1 MSTCKRRPQTQTP
14 TPNEDDGLLQTKLR
28 EFDATLNKLP
38 TSTNVSKAMS
48 DCPDYSDAM
57 KLVFLRCEVFN
68 VELAVRRFVAYWET
82 RVEVFGEHAFSS
94 LLGLANDD
102 HEAMKC
108 KYTQVAERCDE
119 AGRAIL
125 LLDYHSEGGN
135 FSDTALLRSCWYTI
149 HSALREESVQKKGI
163 VIYVRTLQSI
173 MDWRVGLCKNVISS
187 VKGTLPVRL
196 AGCHVIDPPLILHG
210 VISLSKKMMG
220 KKLGKRVYIHSG
232 SLDKKLKSLSK
243 FGLGRVDMYPIV
255 FGGQLGFKSSY

>member
-1 MSTCKRRPQTQTP
+1 
-14 TPNEDDGLLQTKLR
+14 
-28 EFDATLNKLP
+28 
-38 TSTNVSKAMS
+38 
-48 DCPDYSDAM
+48 
-57 KLVFLRCEVFN
+57 
-68 VELAVRRFVAYWET
+68 
-82 RVEVFGEHAFSS
+82 
-94 LLGLANDD
+94 
-102 HEAMKC
+102 
-108 KYTQVAERCDE
+108 
-119 AGRAIL
+119 
-125 LLDYHSEGGN
+125 
-135 FSDTALLRSCWYTI
+135 
-149 HSALREESVQKKGI
+149 
-163 VIYVRTLQSI
+163 